1 MRGFLAGAAT
11 GLVLCLGAAAMIGP
25 PEAETAPGKAVTRA
39 PMAAEPAP
47 GLPPA
52 LADLPPEDLRALIHA
67 GEVQAVSAALAGL
80 SSEGIEAQKVIR
92 NVFAMFAERHPK
104 TVEFTEKWLEAEP
117 QSVLAMAAR
126 GWALHA
132 EGWAMRGSGLG
143 RETSA
148 PAMAAL
154 HKAHT
159 EGLALMQAALAID
172 PGFLPAS
179 DGVLA
184 MAYTTGQPELI
195 EPEVARI
202 MGLRPN
208 RGTLSRAGQGLAPNW
223 GGSTRQMKT
232 LCRVYAPLV
241 TDRPGYDAEV
251 CFIDGT
257 MMAGYLQGDDRATL
271 AERIRAS
278 DNPLIAEWAGP
289 GDVPGDSPSDRLAYL
304 DGVKLNRP
312 LSYDEARLYDQDAAQ
327 VAVLAG
333 EARAPEFPA
342 ALARQV
348 EIARSEADA
357 KPGDWQ
363 AVARYLNI
371 AAEDRQVNGTKAD
384 RADLF
389 RRQVTA
395 LRLLPYEPKA
405 WSSVGQSVLAREA
418 SSDEMAALEMS
429 EPYLVNA
436 AAYSNH
442 QSQYLTGL
450 VAPKLSLLV
459 RTMSGQS
466 QPFGKLRWQGVV
478 QCPLVRQLRLLMAA
492 CEAEGMGFG
501 ACTGLPYEAQNMQ
514 GLIRDISGAGAC
526 KDEAS
531 APLEDLAYNPVE
543 VALPQD

>member
-1 MRGFLAGAAT
+1 MRGFFAGAGTA
-11 GLVLCLGAAAMIGP
+11 LLLCLIAAALIGP
-25 PEAETAPGKAVTRA
+25 PRATAGQVETAAV
-39 PMAAEPAP
+39 EPAAA
-47 GLPPA
+47 GVPPA
-52 LADLPPEDLRALIHA
+52 LADIPPAELRALIHA
-67 GEVQAVSAALAGL
+67 GDVPAVSSLLAGL

-92 NVFAMFAERHPK
+92 NVFAMFGERHPK
-104 TVEFTEKWLEAEP
+104 TVEFTEKWLAAEP
-117 QSVLAMAAR
+117 QSVQAMAAR

-143 RETSA
+143 RETSQV
-148 PAMAAL
+148 AMAAL
-154 HKAHT
+154 HKAHG
-159 EGLALMQAALAID
+159 EGLALMHSALAID

-179 DGVLA
+179 DGVLS
-184 MAYTTGQPELI
+184 MAFTTGQAELI

-202 MGLRPN
+202 MALRPN
-208 RGTLSRAGQGLAPNW
+208 RGTLTRAGQGLAPNW
-223 GGSTRQMKT
+223 GGSEGQMKT
-232 LCRVYAPLV
+232 LCRAYAPLV

-257 MMAGYLQGDDRATL
+257 MQAGYLQDADFQDL
-271 AERIRAS
+271 MDRIRAS

-304 DGVKLNRP
+304 DGVKMNRP

-342 ALARQV
+342 ALTRQV

-363 AVARYLNI
+363 VVARYLNI

-389 RRQVTA
+389 RRQVEA

-418 SSDEMAALEMS
+418 PDDEVAALELS

-442 QSQYLTGL
+442 QSQYLAGL
-450 VAPKLSLLV
+450 VAPKLSLMV
-459 RTMSGQS
+459 RTMSGKS
-466 QPFGKLRWQGVV
+466 QPFGKVRWQTVV
-478 QCPLVRQLRLLMAA
+478 QCPLVRQVRLLMAA

-501 ACTGLPYEAQNMQ
+501 DCTGMPYEAENMQ
-514 GLIRDISGAGAC
+514 GLIRDISAAGAC
-526 KDEAS
+526 KTEAA
-531 APLEDLAYNPVE
+531 APLEELAYSPVE
-543 VALPQD
+543 VDLPQD